1 MSAPRAD
8 LLALDADTLAAL
20 ANRGLVKRA
29 ARELEAGAGPSVALG
44 ADGEVSAAFPD
55 GSRTALP
62 VGVPLEGGTCSC
74 PAPGV
79 CRHLVG
85 LVLAY
90 QAQART
96 EPPAA
101 EPPTA
106 GAPTTTL
113 PAAEPTDPAHTDPEP
128 THTRPAHTRPTHTRP
143 TDARPAGPR
152 ESAPAAAQLPW
163 SPAEFDDAA
172 LLAAFGRPAL
182 AAARRAWE
190 RGVRATVQRMD
201 AEHPAPSVELPSCT
215 VRFPVPHSLNFALS
229 GATSARHG
237 ELVTLA
243 TWAFRAADEEG
254 TPSGTARTVGGGEP
268 SRRAQAAAEDPLAAV
283 AALAEELLRT
293 GTARTGPV
301 LQARLARAEAALAS
315 ASAHWPAAAAAE
327 LRVQLAAYAD
337 RDTRYDPDRVAELL
351 AELLARHRAAD
362 RALALGSGESA
373 VTQLRRTRLVALGCR
388 VSGGSG
394 PERCAEVY
402 LAQPDAGIALVLR
415 KRWTLAEGQAGTGA
429 ELAGRRLLGHS
440 VRALAGS
447 NLVSE
452 SVSRSAGRTVT
463 VERGRIAS
471 TSVTPLGDAWA
482 SLPAPLLLQDAAARL
497 RALGGRPPRLVR
509 PRIEAENAHVLAV
522 AEVGPLGYDPAR
534 QRLEATVRDAAGT
547 AVLVSAEHDA
557 LCPGRI
563 DALAAALESGTL
575 SHVSGLLRQAAGRPV
590 LDPLAVRTG
599 AGLVHPDLAA
609 EGEPHP
615 FDALPPVVTDPLTEA
630 LTAARTAL
638 AELARTGL
646 DAALPHHLAPAAA
659 HLRRT
664 GLRTAAALLDALA
677 ATPSPARWTDAALH
691 LLTALDLHREEAGRP

>member
-1 MSAPRAD
+1 MNARAD

-29 ARELEAGAGPSVALG
+29 ARELDSGAGASVSLDPA
-44 ADGEVSAAFPD
+44 GEVAAAFPD
-55 GSRTALP
+55 GSRAALP
-62 VGVPLEGGTCSC
+62 AGVPLEAGTCSC

-90 QAQART
+90 QAQARPRSAS
-96 EPPAA
+96 ESS
-101 EPPTA
+101 
-106 GAPTTTL
+106 
-113 PAAEPTDPAHTDPEP
+113 PES
-128 THTRPAHTRPTHTRP
+128 
-143 TDARPAGPR
+143 D
-152 ESAPAAAQLPW
+152 SAPASDYASASGSRPEAAAGPGAAASGPEPELPW
-163 SPAEFDDAA
+163 SPAEFDDAT

-190 RGVRATVQRMD
+190 RGVRVTVQRMD
-201 AEHPAPSVELPSCT
+201 AAHPAPSVELPSCT
-215 VRFPVPHSLNFALS
+215 VRFPVPRSLNFALS
-229 GATSARHG
+229 GATAARHG

-243 TWAFRAADEEG
+243 VWAFRTADEDG
-254 TPSGTARTVGGGEP
+254 TPSGSARTAGGPKRADAGTAAATAD
-268 SRRAQAAAEDPLAAV
+268 RAQPAPATAATTAAVAAV
-283 AALAEELLRT
+283 AALTEELLRT

-301 LQARLARAEAALAS
+301 LLAQLARVEAELAA

-337 RDTRYDPDRVAELL
+337 RDTRHDPDRVAELL
-351 AELLARHRAAD
+351 VELRARLRAAD
-362 RALALGSGESA
+362 RALALGTGESA

-388 VSGGSG
+388 VSAGRGGA
-394 PERCAEVY
+394 ERCTELY

-415 KRWTLAEGQAGTGA
+415 KQWAVPEGRAGTGA

-452 SVSRSAGRTVT
+452 SVSRSAGRAVT

-482 SLPAPLLLQDAAARL
+482 SLPAPLLLHDAAARL
-497 RALGGRPPRLVR
+497 RALGGRPPRPVR

-534 QRLEATVRDAAGT
+534 QRLEAVLRDAAGT
-547 AVLVSAEHDA
+547 EVRLSAEHDV

-563 DALAAALESGTL
+563 DALAAALESGTVT
-575 SHVSGLLRQAAGRPV
+575 HVSGLLRPEAGRPV
-590 LDPLAVRTG
+590 LDPLAVRTA
-599 AGLVHPDLAA
+599 AGPVHPDLAA
-609 EGEPHP
+609 ETDPHP
-615 FDALPPVVTDPLTEA
+615 FTALPPTAADPLAAA

-646 DAALPHHLAPAAA
+646 DAALPHQLAPAAA
-659 HLRRT
+659 GLRRT

-677 ATPSPARWTDAALH
+677 ADPSPDRWTDAALH
-691 LLTALDLHREEAGRP
+691 LLTALDLHQEEARP

>member
-1 MSAPRAD
+1 MNARSD

-29 ARELEAGAGPSVALG
+29 ARELESGAGASVALD
-44 ADGEVSAAFPD
+44 AAGEVTAAFPD
-55 GSRTALP
+55 GSRAALP
-62 VGVPLEGGTCSC
+62 AGVPLEAGTCSC

-90 QAQART
+90 QAQAQPQARPRSASASGPASASRPASESASRSET
-96 EPPAA
+96 AAGPGAEAPAPP
-101 EPPTA
+101 
-106 GAPTTTL
+106 
-113 PAAEPTDPAHTDPEP
+113 PEP
-128 THTRPAHTRPTHTRP
+128 
-143 TDARPAGPR
+143 
-152 ESAPAAAQLPW
+152 ELPW
-163 SPAEFDDAA
+163 SPAEFDDAS

-190 RGVRATVQRMD
+190 RGVRVTVQRMD
-201 AEHPAPSVELPSCT
+201 AAHPAPSVELPSCT

-229 GATSARHG
+229 GATAARHG
-237 ELVTLA
+237 ELVALA
-243 TWAFRAADEEG
+243 VWAFRAADEDG
-254 TPSGTARTVGGGEP
+254 VPSGSARTAGGPKRADAGTAAAAD
-268 SRRAQAAAEDPLAAV
+268 RAQPAPTTAMATLT
-283 AALAEELLRT
+283 EELLRT

-301 LQARLARAEAALAS
+301 LLAQLARLEAELAA

-337 RDTRYDPDRVAELL
+337 RDTRHDPDRVAELL
-351 AELLARHRAAD
+351 VELRARLRAAD
-362 RALALGSGESA
+362 RALALGTGESA
-373 VTQLRRTRLVALGCR
+373 VTRLRRTRLVALGCR
-388 VSGGSG
+388 VSAGRGGA
-394 PERCAEVY
+394 ERCTELY

-415 KRWTLAEGQAGTGA
+415 KQWAVPEGRPGTGA

-452 SVSRSAGRTVT
+452 SVSRSAGRAVT

-482 SLPAPLLLQDAAARL
+482 SLPAPLLLHDAAARL
-497 RALGGRPPRLVR
+497 RALGGRPPRPVR

-522 AEVGPLGYDPAR
+522 AEVGPLAYDPAR
-534 QRLEATVRDAAGT
+534 QRLEAVLRDAAGT
-547 AVLVSAEHDA
+547 EVRLSAEHDV

-563 DALAAALESGTL
+563 DALAAALESGTVT
-575 SHVSGLLRQAAGRPV
+575 HVSGLLRPEAGRPV
-590 LDPLAVRTG
+590 LDPLAVRTA

-609 EGEPHP
+609 ETDPHP
-615 FDALPPVVTDPLTEA
+615 FAALPPTAADPLAAA

-646 DAALPHHLAPAAA
+646 DTALPHRLAPAAA
-659 HLRRT
+659 GLRRT

-677 ATPSPARWTDAALH
+677 ADPSPDRWTDAALH
-691 LLTALDLHREEAGRP
+691 LLTALDLHREEARS

>member
-29 ARELEAGAGPSVALG
+29 ARELEAGAGPSVELG

-55 GSRTALP
+55 GSRAALP
-62 VGVPLEGGTCSC
+62 AGVPLDAGRCSC

-90 QAQART
+90 QAQVQAR
-96 EPPAA
+96 AA
-101 EPPTA
+101 GPTA
-106 GAPTTTL
+106 STPS
-113 PAAEPTDPAHTDPEP
+113 
-128 THTRPAHTRPTHTRP
+128 
-143 TDARPAGPR
+143 
-152 ESAPAAAQLPW
+152 SAPADPPAPPSEAPRLPW

-182 AAARRAWE
+182 AAARRAWD

-243 TWAFRAADEEG
+243 AWAFRAADEEG
-254 TPSGTARTVGGGEP
+254 TPSGAARTVGGGGP
-268 SRRAQAAAEDPLAAV
+268 SRRAGAASGDPLAAV

-301 LQARLARAEAALAS
+301 LQAQLACAQAALVS

-327 LRVQLAAYAD
+327 LRAQLAAYEA

-362 RALALGSGESA
+362 RTLALGSGESA

-402 LAQPDAGIALVLR
+402 LAQPDVGIALVLR
-415 KRWTLAEGQAGTGA
+415 KSWTPAEGQAGTGA

-440 VRALAGS
+440 VRALAGA

-452 SVSRSAGRTVT
+452 SISRSAGRAVT

-482 SLPAPLLLQDAAARL
+482 SLPAPLLLSDAAARL

-563 DALAAALESGTL
+563 DALAAALESGTV

-590 LDPLAVRTG
+590 LDPLAVRTD

-615 FDALPPVVTDPLTEA
+615 FDALPPVAADPLTEA

-646 DAALPHHLAPAAA
+646 DTALPHQLAPSAA

-664 GLRTAAALLDALA
+664 GLRAAAALLDALA
-677 ATPSPARWTDAALH
+677 AAPSPARWADAAIH

>member
-8 LLALDADTLAAL
+8 LLALDAGTLAAL
-20 ANRGLVKRA
+20 TNRGLVKRA
-29 ARELEAGAGPSVALG
+29 ARELASGAGASVALD
-44 ADGEVSAAFPD
+44 ADGEVSGSFPD

-62 VGVPLEGGTCSC
+62 AGVPLEGGRCSC

-90 QAQART
+90 QAASPSPAESRT
-96 EPPAA
+96 ETRTETPADSPSA
-101 EPPTA
+101 PGDHQEPA
-106 GAPTTTL
+106 G
-113 PAAEPTDPAHTDPEP
+113 PEP
-128 THTRPAHTRPTHTRP
+128 T
-143 TDARPAGPR
+143 GPGG
-152 ESAPAAAQLPW
+152 PQPPW

-182 AAARRAWE
+182 TAARRAWE

-201 AEHPAPSVELPSCT
+201 PEHPAPSVELPSCT

-243 TWAFRAADEEG
+243 AWAFRAAEEDG
-254 TPSGTARTVGGGEP
+254 TPSGAARTVGGAG
-268 SRRAQAAAEDPLAAV
+268 AAGKAKAGAADPVAAV
-283 AALAEELLRT
+283 AALVDELLRT

-301 LQARLARAEAALAS
+301 LLAQLARAEAGLAS

-327 LRVQLAAYAD
+327 LRDQVEAYAA
-337 RDTRYDPDRVAELL
+337 RDTRYDPDLVTELL
-351 AELLARHRAAD
+351 AELLARGRAAD
-362 RALALGSGESA
+362 RSTALGSGESA

-388 VSGGSG
+388 VSGR
-394 PERCAEVY
+394 ERRTEVY

-415 KRWTLAEGQAGTGA
+415 KQWTAAAGQEPTGA
-429 ELAGRRLLGHS
+429 ELAGRRLLRHS
-440 VRALAGS
+440 VRALAGA

-452 SVSRSAGRTVT
+452 SISRSAGRTVT

-482 SLPAPLLLQDAAARL
+482 SLPAPLLLHDAAARL

-509 PRIEAENAHVLAV
+509 PRVEAENAHVLAV

-534 QRLEATVRDAAGT
+534 QRLEATVRDAVGT
-547 AVLVSAEHDA
+547 AVVVSAEHDA

-563 DALAAALESGTL
+563 DALAAALESGTVT
-575 SHVSGLLRQAAGRPV
+575 HVSGLLRQAAGRPV
-590 LDPLAVRTG
+590 LDPLAVRTA
-599 AGLVHPDLAA
+599 AGLVHPDLAP
-609 EGEPHP
+609 ERDPHP
-615 FDALPPVVTDPLTEA
+615 FDALPPVGGDPLTEA
-630 LTAARTAL
+630 LTTARTAL
-638 AELARTGL
+638 GELARTGL
-646 DAALPHHLAPAAA
+646 ETAPPRPLAPAAA
-659 HLRRT
+659 HLRRA

-677 ATPSPARWTDAALH
+677 ADPVPARWADAAIH
-691 LLTALDLHREEAGRP
+691 LLTALDLHREEESGP

>member
-1 MSAPRAD
+1 MNARAD

-29 ARELEAGAGPSVALG
+29 ARELDSGAGASVSLDA
-44 ADGEVSAAFPD
+44 AGEVTAAFPD
-55 GSRTALP
+55 GSRAALP
-62 VGVPLEGGTCSC
+62 AGVPLEAGTCSC

-90 QAQART
+90 QTQAQAQAQPQSASESSSESDSAPGAEAT
-96 EPPAA
+96 VPP
-101 EPPTA
+101 
-106 GAPTTTL
+106 
-113 PAAEPTDPAHTDPEP
+113 PEP
-128 THTRPAHTRPTHTRP
+128 
-143 TDARPAGPR
+143 
-152 ESAPAAAQLPW
+152 ELPW

-190 RGVRATVQRMD
+190 RGVRVTVQRMD
-201 AEHPAPSVELPSCT
+201 AAHPAPSVELPSCT
-215 VRFPVPHSLNFALS
+215 VRFPVPRSLNFALS
-229 GATSARHG
+229 GATAARHG

-243 TWAFRAADEEG
+243 VWAFRAADEDG
-254 TPSGTARTVGGGEP
+254 TPSGSARTAGGPKRADAGTAAATAD
-268 SRRAQAAAEDPLAAV
+268 RAQPAPATATATATAAV
-283 AALAEELLRT
+283 AALTEELLRT

-301 LQARLARAEAALAS
+301 LLAQLARVEAELAAV
-315 ASAHWPAAAAAE
+315 SAHWPAAAAAE

-337 RDTRYDPDRVAELL
+337 RDTRHDPDRVAELL
-351 AELLARHRAAD
+351 VELRARLRAAD
-362 RALALGSGESA
+362 RALALGTGESA

-388 VSGGSG
+388 VSAGRGGA
-394 PERCAEVY
+394 ERCTELY

-415 KRWTLAEGQAGTGA
+415 KQWAVPEGRPGTGA

-452 SVSRSAGRTVT
+452 SVSRSAGRAVT

-482 SLPAPLLLQDAAARL
+482 SLPAPLLLHDAAARL
-497 RALGGRPPRLVR
+497 RALGGRPPRSVR

-534 QRLEATVRDAAGT
+534 QRLEAVLRDPAGT
-547 AVLVSAEHDA
+547 EVRLSAEHDV

-563 DALAAALESGTL
+563 DALAAALESGTVT
-575 SHVSGLLRQAAGRPV
+575 HVSGLLRPEAGRPV
-590 LDPLAVRTG
+590 LDPLAVRTA
-599 AGLVHPDLAA
+599 AGPVHPDLAA
-609 EGEPHP
+609 ETDPHP
-615 FDALPPVVTDPLTEA
+615 FTALPPAAADPLAAA

-646 DAALPHHLAPAAA
+646 DAALPHQLAPAAA
-659 HLRRT
+659 ALRRT

-677 ATPSPARWTDAALH
+677 ADPSPDRWTDAALH
-691 LLTALDLHREEAGRP
+691 LLTALDLHREEARP

>member
-1 MSAPRAD
+1 MNARAD

-29 ARELEAGAGPSVALG
+29 ARELDSGAGASVSLDAS
-44 ADGEVSAAFPD
+44 GEVTAAFPD
-55 GSRTALP
+55 GSRAALP
-62 VGVPLEGGTCSC
+62 AGVPLEAGTCSC

-90 QAQART
+90 QAQSQAQTKAQPR
-96 EPPAA
+96 PHS
-101 EPPTA
+101 
-106 GAPTTTL
+106 APT
-113 PAAEPTDPAHTDPEP
+113 PEP
-128 THTRPAHTRPTHTRP
+128 GA
-143 TDARPAGPR
+143 
-152 ESAPAAAQLPW
+152 EAPAPPPEPELRW

-172 LLAAFGRPAL
+172 LLTAFGRPAL

-190 RGVRATVQRMD
+190 RGVRVTVQRMD
-201 AEHPAPSVELPSCT
+201 AAHPAPSVELPSCT
-215 VRFPVPHSLNFALS
+215 VRFPVPRSLNFALS
-229 GATSARHG
+229 GATAARHG

-243 TWAFRAADEEG
+243 VWAFRAADEDG
-254 TPSGTARTVGGGEP
+254 TPSGSARTAGGPQRTDTGTATTTTD
-268 SRRAQAAAEDPLAAV
+268 RARPTPETAPAAAV
-283 AALAEELLRT
+283 AALTEELLRT

-301 LQARLARAEAALAS
+301 LLAQLARVEAELAA

-337 RDTRYDPDRVAELL
+337 RDTRHDPDRVAELL
-351 AELLARHRAAD
+351 VELRARLRAAD
-362 RALALGSGESA
+362 RALALGTGESA

-388 VSGGSG
+388 VSAGRAGA
-394 PERCAEVY
+394 ERCTELY

-415 KRWTLAEGQAGTGA
+415 KQWAVPAGRAGTGA

-452 SVSRSAGRTVT
+452 SVSRSAGRAVT

-482 SLPAPLLLQDAAARL
+482 SLPAPLLLSDAAARL
-497 RALGGRPPRLVR
+497 RALGGRPPRPVR
-509 PRIEAENAHVLAV
+509 PRIEAENAHVLVV

-534 QRLEATVRDAAGT
+534 QRLEAVLRDAAGT
-547 AVLVSAEHDA
+547 EVRLCAEHDV

-563 DALAAALESGTL
+563 DALAAALESGTV
-575 SHVSGLLRQAAGRPV
+575 SHVSGLLRPEAGRPV
-590 LDPLAVRTG
+590 LDPLAVRTA

-609 EGEPHP
+609 ETDPHP
-615 FDALPPVVTDPLTEA
+615 FAALPPAAADPLATA
-630 LTAARTAL
+630 LTAARTTL

-646 DAALPHHLAPAAA
+646 DTVLPHQLAPAAA
-659 HLRRT
+659 QLRRT

-677 ATPSPARWTDAALH
+677 ADPSPDRWTDAALH
-691 LLTALDLHREEAGRP
+691 LLTALDLHQEETRP

>member
-90 QAQART
+90 QAQAQARADSPT
-96 EPPAA
+96 A
-101 EPPTA
+101 EPRTVGPSATN
-106 GAPTTTL
+106 P
-113 PAAEPTDPAHTDPEP
+113 PAAEPTDVDPPAAD
-128 THTRPAHTRPTHTRP
+128 P
-143 TDARPAGPR
+143 TDARPADPP

-243 TWAFRAADEEG
+243 AWAFRAADEEG
-254 TPSGTARTVGGGEP
+254 APSGAARTVGGGEA
-268 SRRAQAAAEDPLAAV
+268 SRRAKAAAEDPLAAV

-301 LQARLARAEAALAS
+301 LQAQLARAEAALAS

-429 ELAGRRLLGHS
+429 ELAGRRLLGHP

-471 TSVTPLGDAWA
+471 TSVTPLGDAWT
-482 SLPAPLLLQDAAARL
+482 SLPAPLLLHDAAARL
-497 RALGGRPPRLVR
+497 RALGERPPRLVR
-509 PRIEAENAHVLAV
+509 PRIAAENAHVLAV

-547 AVLVSAEHDA
+547 AVLVSAEHDV

-563 DALAAALESGTL
+563 DALAAALESGTV

-599 AGLVHPDLAA
+599 AGPVHPDLAA

-615 FDALPPVVTDPLTEA
+615 FDVLPPVVTDPLTEA

-646 DAALPHHLAPAAA
+646 DTALPHRLAPAAA

-677 ATPSPARWTDAALH
+677 ADPAPARWADAALH
-691 LLTALDLHREEAGRP
+691 LLTALDLHREEAGQP

>member
-1 MSAPRAD
+1 MSASRAD

-29 ARELEAGAGPSVALG
+29 ARELDSGAGAAVSLDA
-44 ADGEVSAAFPD
+44 AGEVTAAFPD
-55 GSRTALP
+55 GSRAALP
-62 VGVPLEGGTCSC
+62 AGVPLEAGTCSC

-90 QAQART
+90 QAQAQPASQPASESEST
-96 EPPAA
+96 SEAAAGPGAAAPAPP
-101 EPPTA
+101 
-106 GAPTTTL
+106 
-113 PAAEPTDPAHTDPEP
+113 PEP
-128 THTRPAHTRPTHTRP
+128 
-143 TDARPAGPR
+143 
-152 ESAPAAAQLPW
+152 ELPW

-190 RGVRATVQRMD
+190 RGVRVTVQRMD
-201 AEHPAPSVELPSCT
+201 AAHPAPSVELPSCT
-215 VRFPVPHSLNFALS
+215 VRFPVPRSLNFALS
-229 GATSARHG
+229 GATAARHG

-243 TWAFRAADEEG
+243 VWAFRAADEDG
-254 TPSGTARTVGGGEP
+254 TPSGSARTAGGPTRPDTGTAAEAAD
-268 SRRAQAAAEDPLAAV
+268 RAQPAPATAAATAAV
-283 AALAEELLRT
+283 TALTEEVLRP

-301 LQARLARAEAALAS
+301 LLAQLARLEAELAA

-337 RDTRYDPDRVAELL
+337 RDTRHDPDRVAELL
-351 AELLARHRAAD
+351 VELRARSRAAD
-362 RALALGSGESA
+362 RALALGTGESA

-388 VSGGSG
+388 VSAGRGGA
-394 PERCAEVY
+394 ERCTELY

-415 KRWTLAEGQAGTGA
+415 KQWAVPEGRPGTGA

-452 SVSRSAGRTVT
+452 SVSRSAGRAVT

-482 SLPAPLLLQDAAARL
+482 SLPAPLLLHDAAARL
-497 RALGGRPPRLVR
+497 RALGGRPPRPVR

-534 QRLEATVRDAAGT
+534 QRLEAVLRDAA
-547 AVLVSAEHDA
+547 
-557 LCPGRI
+557 
-563 DALAAALESGTL
+563 
-575 SHVSGLLRQAAGRPV
+575 
-590 LDPLAVRTG
+590 
-599 AGLVHPDLAA
+599 
-609 EGEPHP
+609 
-615 FDALPPVVTDPLTEA
+615 
-630 LTAARTAL
+630 
-638 AELARTGL
+638 
-646 DAALPHHLAPAAA
+646 
-659 HLRRT
+659 
-664 GLRTAAALLDALA
+664 
-677 ATPSPARWTDAALH
+677 
-691 LLTALDLHREEAGRP
+691 

>member
-1 MSAPRAD
+1 MSAPRSD

-29 ARELEAGAGPSVALG
+29 TRELESGAGASVALG
-44 ADGEVSAAFPD
+44 ADGEVSASFPD

-62 VGVPLEGGTCSC
+62 AGVPLEAGTCSC

-90 QAQART
+90 QAAARSQAQT
-96 EPPAA
+96 QAPASA
-101 EPPTA
+101 QTQTQTQTA
-106 GAPTTTL
+106 
-113 PAAEPTDPAHTDPEP
+113 D
-128 THTRPAHTRPTHTRP
+128 R
-143 TDARPAGPR
+143 AG
-152 ESAPAAAQLPW
+152 SAPPPLPDGTAAGIPEAEQLPW

-182 AAARRAWE
+182 TAARRAWQ
-190 RGVRATVQRMD
+190 RGVRAAVQRMD

-237 ELVTLA
+237 EMVTLA
-243 TWAFRAADEEG
+243 AWAFRAAEQDG
-254 TPSGTARTVGGGEP
+254 TPSGATRTMGGEPTGTARTGTAKSTAEP
-268 SRRAQAAAEDPLAAV
+268 TAGRAAEPTAEPTAEPDPMAAV
-283 AALAEELLRT
+283 TTLAEELLRT
-293 GTARTGPV
+293 GTARSGPV
-301 LQARLARAEAALAS
+301 LLAQLARVEAGLTS

-327 LRVQLAAYAD
+327 LRDQAQAYAD

-351 AELLARHRAAD
+351 AELLARGRAAD
-362 RALALGSGESA
+362 RPLALGTGESA

-388 VSGGSG
+388 VSGRGEQ
-394 PERCAEVY
+394 ERSTEVY
-402 LAQPDAGIALVLR
+402 LAQPDAGIVLVLR
-415 KRWTLAEGQAGTGA
+415 KQWALPEGRGATGA
-429 ELAGRRLLGHS
+429 ELAARRLLGHS
-440 VRALAGS
+440 VRALAGA

-452 SVSRSAGRTVT
+452 SLSRSAGRTVT
-463 VERGRIAS
+463 VERGRTAS
-471 TSVTPLGDAWA
+471 TSITPLGDAWA
-482 SLPAPLLLQDAAARL
+482 SLPAPVLLHDAAARL

-509 PRIEAENAHVLAV
+509 PRVEAENAHVLAV

-534 QRLEATVRDAAGT
+534 QRLEAVLRDGAGT
-547 AVLVSAEHDA
+547 AVLVAAEHDV

-563 DALAAALESGTL
+563 DALAAALESGTVT
-575 SHVSGLLRQAAGRPV
+575 HVSGLLRQAAGRPA
-590 LDPLAVRTG
+590 LDPLAVRTA

-609 EGEPHP
+609 EGDPHP
-615 FDALPPVVTDPLTEA
+615 FTALPPTGGDPLTEA

-646 DAALPHHLAPAAA
+646 DTALPHHLAPAAA

-664 GLRTAAALLDALA
+664 GLRTGAALLDALA
-677 ATPSPARWTDAALH
+677 ADPVPARWADAAIH
-691 LLTALDLHREEAGRP
+691 LLTALDLHQEERPGP